1 MFVKSHLSLQ
11 KRLEAEQWQ
20 SSLLGVSD
28 CSLYFGVI
36 GKFSFISNTILVFQD
51 SRDSL
56 ILVFLPLAFNSLCLP
71 LVKITKSCKKLE
83 NFLSLPAN
91 SLGCHD
97 LMELAGDWRFLGY
110 RQQVL
115 FLTGQ
120 QIAWVLCSHRISF
133 PTKSLGNKVKVG
145 QLDAIHGVGTWNSEL
160 RKPQFL

>member
-1 MFVKSHLSLQ
+1 MAELSLGGF
-11 KRLEAEQWQ
+11 RLLTVFWCYWEVLFHLQ
-20 SSLLGVSD
+20 
-28 CSLYFGVI
+28 YHFGLS
-36 GKFSFISNTILVFQD
+36 GQQGL
-51 SRDSL
+51 SL